1 MLTVQNL
8 SSYYGNIQ
16 ILKNVNME
24 IPDGKIVALL
34 GPNGAGKT
42 TTMMS
47 ISGLVKL
54 SADSEI
60 LFGNCNLAG
69 MKPESIVKQG
79 VTLVPQ
85 GRGIFQGLTIK
96 ENLIMGAYLR
106 HSMKEINEDIEKHI
120 DMFPRL
126 KERYSQLAGT
136 LSGGEQQLLAI
147 MRGLMAKPKL
157 LLLDEPS
164 MGLAPIMVE
173 QVYETIIQIGKSGLT
188 ILLVEQNANMSLTIA
203 DYTYILSSGSI
214 VREGE
219 SRELLKD
226 ENMLQSYFNG

>member
-1 MLTVQNL
+1 MLTIRNL

-16 ILKNVNME
+16 ILKKVNME

-47 ISGLVKL
+47 VSGLVKL
-54 SADSEI
+54 SPDSEI
-60 LFGNCNLAG
+60 LFENKNLAG
-69 MKPESIVKQG
+69 MKPEAIVKQG
-79 VTLVPQ
+79 ITQVPQ
-85 GRGIFQGLTIK
+85 GRGIFPGLTIR

-106 HSMKEINEDIEKHI
+106 HSSKEIDDDIEKNI

-126 KERYSQLAGT
+126 KERYTQLAGT

-147 MRGLMAKPKL
+147 MRGLMARPKL
-157 LLLDEPS
+157 LMLDEPS

-188 ILLVEQNANMSLTIA
+188 ILLVEQNTNMSLA
-203 DYTYILSSGSI
+203 VSDYAYILSSGTI

-219 SRELLKD
+219 SAELKKD
-226 ENMLQSYFNG
+226 EHMLQSYFGG